1 MNLPE
6 RRNRTAKIILP
17 FFIELSV
24 IIFIVGVSSL
34 IVNLNKTKNC
44 TEAVVIKKYEKER
57 AI

>member
-6 RRNRTAKIILP
+6 RRNRTTKIILP

-44 TEAVVIKKYEKER
+44 TEEVVIKKCEKE
-57 AI
+57 